1 MVTPTSRNH
10 VNPNIM
16 SATLLISLAVHAFC
30 LIVDRYGAVALLK
43 LESTIDIRC
52 FSGTA
57 MTETDES
64 GTLDPPPPANR
75 YQKRNTAISKLSNQV
90 KALELNLQVTNR

>member
-1 MVTPTSRNH
+1 MIYPW
-10 VNPNIM
+10 IF
-16 SATLLISLAVHAFC
+16 AA
-30 LIVDRYGAVALLK
+30 
-43 LESTIDIRC
+43 

-57 MTETDES
+57 VTETDES